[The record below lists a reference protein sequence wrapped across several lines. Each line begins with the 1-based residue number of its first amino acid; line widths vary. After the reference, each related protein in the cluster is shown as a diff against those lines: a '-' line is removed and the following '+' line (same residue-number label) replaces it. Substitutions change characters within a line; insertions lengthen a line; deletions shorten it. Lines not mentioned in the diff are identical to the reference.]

1 MPQRKAKVKATA
13 LRDEDNIMIP
23 VVDSDTLALT
33 MIELFSD
40 ERVMKRM
47 RDALYPRELVEKLDE
62 MTRRLAVLTT
72 SVKARD
78 DRIKTLESKVAAL
91 EHESN
96 KVEQY
101 SRRPNLR
108 FTGIAETDETN
119 ENTTE
124 KILDIINEDMSPN
137 AQIRPEQI
145 ERSHRLGAKTD
156 RNGKIRQRAIIV
168 RFGHENT
175 RDAVYRARF
184 MLKKKSGP
192 KVFVNEDL
200 TSTRAALAFQTR
212 QLKKKGKVMDCWTA
226 AGKVMVKDNSGHI
239 TSESEL
245 ATYGHKCTM
254 SYSESGNFFTC

>member
-1 MPQRKAKVKATA
+1 MPQGKTKVKATA
-13 LRDEDNIMIP
+13 VRDDMIP

-47 RDALYPRELVEKLDE
+47 KDALYPRELVEKLDE
-62 MTRRLAVLTT
+62 MTRRLAVLTS

-91 EHESN
+91 EHEGD
-96 KVEQY
+96 KTEQY

-108 FTGIAETDETN
+108 FTGIAEADEP
-119 ENTTE
+119 ENTTQ
-124 KILDIINEDMSPN
+124 KILDIINEDMCPD

-145 ERSHRLGAKTD
+145 ERSHRLGGKTD
-156 RNGKIRQRAIIV
+156 RNGKVRQRAIIV
-168 RFGHENT
+168 RFGSEHT
-175 RDAVYRARF
+175 RDVVYRARF
-184 MLKKKSGP
+184 MLKNKTGP

-212 QLKKKGKVMDCWTA
+212 QLKKTGKVMDCWTA
-226 AGKVMVKDNSGHI
+226 AGKVMIKDNSGRVVHV

-245 ATYGHKCTM
+245 AVYGHK
-254 SYSESGNFFTC
+254 

>member
-1 MPQRKAKVKATA
+1 M
-13 LRDEDNIMIP
+13 
-23 VVDSDTLALT
+23 

-47 RDALYPRELVEKLDE
+47 KDVLYPRELVEKLDGI
-62 MTRRLAVLTT
+62 TRSMAVLTT

-91 EHESN
+91 EHEGD
-96 KVEQY
+96 KTEQY

-108 FTGIAETDETN
+108 FTGIAGTVETN
-119 ENTTE
+119 EDTTE
-124 KILDIINEDMSPN
+124 TILDIINEEMCPD

-145 ERSHRLGAKTD
+145 ERSHRLGGKTD
-156 RNGKIRQRAIIV
+156 RNGKARQRAIIV
-168 RFGHENT
+168 RFGSEHT
-175 RDAVYRARF
+175 RDVVYRARF
-184 MLKKKSGP
+184 MLKSKTGP

-226 AGKVMVKDNSGHI
+226 AG
-239 TSESEL
+239 
-245 ATYGHKCTM
+245 
-254 SYSESGNFFTC
+254 

>member
-1 MPQRKAKVKATA
+1 
-13 LRDEDNIMIP
+13 
-23 VVDSDTLALT
+23 
-33 MIELFSD
+33 
-40 ERVMKRM
+40 M
-47 RDALYPRELVEKLDE
+47 RCIHGSLWKNSE

-78 DRIKTLESKVAAL
+78 DRTKTLESKVAAL
-91 EHESN
+91 EHESD

-101 SRRPNLR
+101 TRRPNLR

-124 KILDIINEDMSPN
+124 KILDIINEDMCPN
-137 AQIRPEQI
+137 VQIRPEQI

-156 RNGKIRQRAIIV
+156 RNGKIQQRAIIV

-192 KVFVNEDL
+192 NVFVNEDL

-212 QLKKKGKVMDCWTA
+212 QLKKKGKLMDCWTA
-226 AGKVMVKDNSGHI
+226 AGKVMVKDDSVIHI

-245 ATYGHKCTM
+245 AIYGHK
-254 SYSESGNFFTC
+254 

>member
-1 MPQRKAKVKATA
+1 
-13 LRDEDNIMIP
+13 
-23 VVDSDTLALT
+23 
-33 MIELFSD
+33 
-40 ERVMKRM
+40 M
-47 RDALYPRELVEKLDE
+47 RCIHGSLWKNSE

-91 EHESN
+91 EHESD

-101 SRRPNLR
+101 TRRPNLR

-124 KILDIINEDMSPN
+124 KILDIINEDMCPN
-137 AQIRPEQI
+137 VQIRPEQI

-175 RDAVYRARF
+175 RDAVYRVYAEEEVWSKGVRKQRPDIDTRSPC
-184 MLKKKSGP
+184 LPNKAVEEEWKSDGLL
-192 KVFVNEDL
+192 DC
-200 TSTRAALAFQTR
+200 SW
-212 QLKKKGKVMDCWTA
+212 KGH
-226 AGKVMVKDNSGHI
+226 G
-239 TSESEL
+239 ERR
-245 ATYGHKCTM
+245 
-254 SYSESGNFFTC
+254 

>member
-1 MPQRKAKVKATA
+1 MPQGKTKVKATA
-13 LRDEDNIMIP
+13 VRDEDNPDPNMIP

-33 MIELFSD
+33 MIELFGD
-40 ERVMKRM
+40 ERVMKKM
-47 RDALYPRELVEKLDE
+47 KDALYPRELVEKLNE
-62 MTRRLAVLTT
+62 MTRRLAMLTA

-91 EHESN
+91 EHEGD
-96 KVEQY
+96 KTEQY

-108 FTGIAETDETN
+108 FTGIAEADDHETT
-119 ENTTE
+119 ENTT
-124 KILDIINEDMSPN
+124 KMILDIINKDMCPD

-156 RNGKIRQRAIIV
+156 RNGKARQRAIIV
-168 RFGHENT
+168 RFGTENT

-212 QLKKKGKVMDCWTA
+212 QLKKTGKVMDCWTA
-226 AGKVMVKDNSGHI
+226 AGKVMMKDNTGRIIHV

-245 ATYGHKCTM
+245 AI
-254 SYSESGNFFTC
+254 SGNK